1 MVSVGGRLPSELIP
15 LAEFPFSFLIMP
27 TLRSLVGRSRPVPD
41 GVLINLPMSNS
52 YYHWNCAILP
62 RALEAAAETPSAL
75 PLYVAETLPSFVFES
90 LEVVGLGER
99 CVRLAPGVYRSEHL
113 TVPTFESAE
122 WPSPFDILTTRARLR
137 EALGLTERTSEE
149 GPGRRIL
156 ISRAGAVGRH
166 ILNEPELMASLQDL
180 GFELVNLNAVSV
192 EEQVRLFSA
201 ADMIVAPH
209 GAGLTNIMFA
219 PAHCRVVELAVETHC
234 TASYLVIASAVG
246 QRYGY
251 VMCEPRGRNLF
262 VRVDAVRSVLDELED
277 ARECATQPT
286 L

>member
-1 MVSVGGRLPSELIP
+1 
-15 LAEFPFSFLIMP
+15 
-27 TLRSLVGRSRPVPD
+27 
-41 GVLINLPMSNS
+41 
-52 YYHWNCAILP
+52 
-62 RALEAAAETPSAL
+62 
-75 PLYVAETLPSFVFES
+75 
-90 LEVVGLGER
+90 
-99 CVRLAPGVYRSEHL
+99 
-113 TVPTFESAE
+113 
-122 WPSPFDILTTRARLR
+122 
-137 EALGLTERTSEE
+137 
-149 GPGRRIL
+149 
-156 ISRAGAVGRH
+156 
-166 ILNEPELMASLQDL
+166 MASLQDL